1 MIDVLGSVVFATI
14 VGMGVVDM
22 RSGLSP
28 FAMFRS
34 AGMTDRSR
42 RAPLTER
49 GGEGNQPRPPAP
61 AR

>member
-1 MIDVLGSVVFATI
+1 VIDLLGSVVFATI
-14 VGMGVVDM
+14 VGIGVLDM

-28 FAMFRS
+28 FAIFRS
-34 AGMTDRSR
+34 ANMTGLGR

-49 GGEGNQPRPPAP
+49 GGDGNESRPPAP